1 MKILQLVFEINTLRI
16 NKSTYKQTEDIHR
29 HYKNSDKNIGSFS
42 LTKKNKKYKSKVM
55 HEYVSKVM
63 SSNEKYFE
71 LYQIVNT
78 IRSDRQENKMVV
90 AIGHSFLI

>member
-1 MKILQLVFEINTLRI
+1 
-16 NKSTYKQTEDIHR
+16 
-29 HYKNSDKNIGSFS
+29 
-42 LTKKNKKYKSKVM
+42 M